1 MLPFQH
7 ASHLQTKPSLRFV
20 SRHILP
26 HDSSE
31 KIPAR
36 WCPSLLANL
45 VHIIQITMVYG
56 RYIYTYNGLKTNKHN
71 WGGHHLVWIQTR
83 FKPRDM
89 LRMETLLQRA
99 PMIWRDC
106 DSHFSAD
113 PATEFNTLQCEMIIL
128 TVNFGLQW
136 LHEIEFTTCQS
147 NQLYMFNHVHTCSCF
162 FGVVHAGRCSFPWPS
177 GHLLSGLQPLS
188 SPASRVVPTS
198 ELLVPRGSSG
208 PVVQSKW
215 GRFPMGKARR
225 LDCPWHWFI
234 GLLSNGKNT

>member
-162 FGVVHAGRCSFPWPS
+162 LAWFMLGDALFL
-177 GHLLSGLQPLS
+177 GHLAICCQDS
-188 SPASRVVPTS
+188 SHCPARPQEWCQHQSFWC
-198 ELLVPRGSSG
+198 LGG